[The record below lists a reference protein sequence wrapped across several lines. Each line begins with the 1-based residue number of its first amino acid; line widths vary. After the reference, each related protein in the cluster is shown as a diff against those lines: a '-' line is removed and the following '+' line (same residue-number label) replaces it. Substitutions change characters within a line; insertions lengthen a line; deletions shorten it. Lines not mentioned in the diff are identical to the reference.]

1 MNHPLAGN
9 LRELDDGK
17 LNDRIKDLAKKINF
31 AYRSSPSVV
40 PQMQMMMEDLQAER
54 GRREKEKMEKV
65 MQQAKE
71 ANGDTSNWDDI
82 IDI

>member
-1 MNHPLAGN
+1 M
-9 LRELDDGK
+9 
-17 LNDRIKDLAKKINF
+17 
-31 AYRSSPSVV
+31 

>member
-1 MNHPLAGN
+1 MHPLAGN
-9 LRELDDGK
+9 LRDLEDSKLD
-17 LNDRIKDLAKKINF
+17 DRIKDLARKINF
-31 AYRSSPSVV
+31 AYRSSPSVL

>member
-1 MNHPLAGN
+1 MHPLAGN
-9 LRELDDGK
+9 LRDLEDSKLD
-17 LNDRIKDLAKKINF
+17 DRIKDLAKKINF

>member
-17 LNDRIKDLAKKINF
+17 LDDRIKDLAKKINF

-54 GRREKEKMEKV
+54 GRRDKEKMEKI

-71 ANGDTSNWDDI
+71 ENGDKSSWDDI

>member
-1 MNHPLAGN
+1 MHPLAGN
-9 LRELDDGK
+9 LRDLEDSKLD
-17 LNDRIKDLAKKINF
+17 DRIKDLAKKINF
-31 AYRSSPSVV
+31 AYRSSPNVV

-54 GRREKEKMEKV
+54 GRRDKEKMEKV

-71 ANGDTSNWDDI
+71 ANGDNSNWDDI

>member
-9 LRELDDGK
+9 LRDLEDQALD
-17 LNDRIKDLAKKINF
+17 DRIKDLAKKMTF
-31 AYRSSPSVV
+31 AYRSSPTVI
-40 PQMQMMMEDLQAER
+40 PQMQMMMEDLQLER
-54 GRREKEKMEKV
+54 RRRDKEKMEKI

-71 ANGDTSNWDDI
+71 ADGGKSNWDDI

>member
-17 LNDRIKDLAKKINF
+17 LDDRIKDLAKKINF

>member
-1 MNHPLAGN
+1 MHPLAGN
-9 LRELDDGK
+9 LRDLEDSKLD
-17 LNDRIKDLAKKINF
+17 DRIKDLARKINF
-31 AYRSSPSVV
+31 AYRSSPSVL

-71 ANGDTSNWDDI
+71 ANGDNSNWDDI

>member
-9 LRELDDGK
+9 LRDLEDQALD
-17 LNDRIKDLAKKINF
+17 DRIKELAKKMTF
-31 AYRSSPSVV
+31 AYRSSPTVI
-40 PQMQMMMEDLQAER
+40 PQMQMMMEDLQLER
-54 GRREKEKMEKV
+54 KRRDQEKMEKI

-71 ANGDTSNWDDI
+71 AGDDKSNWDDI

>member
-1 MNHPLAGN
+1 MHPLAGN
-9 LRELDDGK
+9 LRDLEDSKLDA
-17 LNDRIKDLAKKINF
+17 RIKDLAKKINF
-31 AYRSSPSVV
+31 AYRSSPSVL

>member
-1 MNHPLAGN
+1 MHPLAGN
-9 LRELDDGK
+9 LRELEDSK
-17 LNDRIKDLAKKINF
+17 LDDRIKDLAKKINF

>member
-1 MNHPLAGN
+1 MHPLAGN
-9 LRELDDGK
+9 LRELEDSK
-17 LNDRIKDLAKKINF
+17 LDDRIKGLSKKINF

-40 PQMQMMMEDLQAER
+40 PQMQMMMEDLKAER

-65 MQQAKE
+65 MQQAKQ

>member
-17 LNDRIKDLAKKINF
+17 LDDRIKDLAKKINF

-54 GRREKEKMEKV
+54 SRRDKEKMEKI

-71 ANGDTSNWDDI
+71 ENGDKSSWDDI

>member
-17 LNDRIKDLAKKINF
+17 LDDRIKDLAKKINF

-71 ANGDTSNWDDI
+71 ANGDTNNWDDI

>member
-1 MNHPLAGN
+1 LNHPLAGN

-17 LNDRIKDLAKKINF
+17 LDDRIKDLAKKINF

>member
-9 LRELDDGK
+9 LRELDDSK
-17 LNDRIKDLAKKINF
+17 LDDRIKDLAKKINF

>member
-17 LNDRIKDLAKKINF
+17 LDDRIKDLAKKINF
-31 AYRSSPSVV
+31 AYRSSPSVL

>member
-9 LRELDDGK
+9 LRDLEDQALD
-17 LNDRIKDLAKKINF
+17 DRIKDLAKKMTF
-31 AYRSSPSVV
+31 AYRSSPTVI
-40 PQMQMMMEDLQAER
+40 PQMRMMMEDLQLER
-54 GRREKEKMEKV
+54 RRRDQEKMEKI

-71 ANGDTSNWDDI
+71 AGNGKSNWDDI

>member
-1 MNHPLAGN
+1 MHPLAGN
-9 LRELDDGK
+9 LRDLEDSKLD
-17 LNDRIKDLAKKINF
+17 DRIKDLARKINF

>member
-9 LRELDDGK
+9 LQALEDNVLDT
-17 LNDRIKDLAKKINF
+17 RIKDLAKKINF
-31 AYRSSPSVV
+31 AYRSSPSVI
-40 PQMQMMMEDLQAER
+40 PQMQMMMSDLQAER
-54 GRREKEKMEKV
+54 SRRDKEKMEKV

-71 ANGDTSNWDDI
+71 ANGDSSSWDDI

>member
-1 MNHPLAGN
+1 MHPLAGN
-9 LRELDDGK
+9 LRELEDSK
-17 LNDRIKDLAKKINF
+17 LDDRIKDLSKKINF

>member
-1 MNHPLAGN
+1 MHPLAGN
-9 LRELDDGK
+9 LRELEDSK
-17 LNDRIKDLAKKINF
+17 LDDRIKDLSKKINF

-40 PQMQMMMEDLQAER
+40 PQMQMMMEDLKAER

>member
-1 MNHPLAGN
+1 MHPLAGN
-9 LRELDDGK
+9 LRELEDSK
-17 LNDRIKDLAKKINF
+17 LDDRIKDLAKKINF
-31 AYRSSPSVV
+31 AYRSSPSVL

>member
-9 LRELDDGK
+9 LRDLEDNVLD
-17 LNDRIKDLAKKINF
+17 DRIKDLAKKINF

-40 PQMQMMMEDLQAER
+40 PQMQMMMQDLQAER
-54 GRREKEKMEKV
+54 GRRDKEKMEKV
-65 MQQAKE
+65 MQQAKDE
-71 ANGDTSNWDDI
+71 NGDTSSWDDI